1 MPTMTDFSGVFTAKA
16 PSATAANNAA
26 GKDVVIQSNHF
37 LSHGAASVGGT
48 TAQNDLILVT
58 PKFAFGS
65 KIIKNAVKAAGAT
78 WTAGQTVYLVAAD
91 GSYTTTKGT
100 NLVGGIAVADAAS
113 AATVGDVL
121 PCTVNVTAV

>member
-1 MPTMTDFSGVFTAKA
+1 MPIISDFSGVLTLKA

-26 GKDVVIQSNHF
+26 GKDIVVQSNHF
-37 LSHGAASVGGT
+37 ISMGPIAVGGT
-48 TAQNDLILVT
+48 TAQNDLIAAI

-65 KIIKNAVKAAGAT
+65 KIIKNAVKASGAT

-91 GSYTTTKGT
+91 GSYTATKGT
-100 NLVGGIAVADAAS
+100 NLVGGIAAADAAS
-113 AATVGDVL
+113 ADTIGDVL

>member
-1 MPTMTDFSGVFTAKA
+1 MPTITDFAGTLVVAA

-26 GKDVVIQSNHF
+26 GKDVIVQSNHF
-37 LSHGAASVGGT
+37 VSLGPTTVGGT
-48 TAQNDLILVT
+48 TAQNDPIVVI

-65 KIIKNAVKAAGAT
+65 KIIKNAVKAAAQT

-100 NLVGGIAVADAAS
+100 NLVGGIAAADAAT

-121 PCTVNVTAV
+121 PATVNVTAV